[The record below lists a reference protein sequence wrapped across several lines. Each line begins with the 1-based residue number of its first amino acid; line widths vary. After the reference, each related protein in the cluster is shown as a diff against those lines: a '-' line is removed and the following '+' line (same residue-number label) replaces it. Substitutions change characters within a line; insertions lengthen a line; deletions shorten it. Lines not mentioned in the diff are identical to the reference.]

1 MAHRNSSYVSS
12 KAFTAVTIHVVVC
25 GLLHRI
31 FW

>member
-1 MAHRNSSYVSS
+1 MVHRNSSYVSS
-12 KAFTAVTIHVVVC
+12 KAFTAVTTHLVVC